1 MLGLLR
7 KLILCNL
14 SSQKSKYRNLTRLLG
29 FCPTRLS
36 IYEQALRHNS
46 VDEEVTQLKTK
57 LNNERL
63 EYLGDAVYDL
73 IIAELLYKKF
83 PFKGE
88 GFLTEMRSKA
98 VSRKRMAQI
107 GLDIG
112 LIEYME
118 FDQAIKRNKV
128 ALRGIAG
135 NALEAIIGAVYL
147 DRGFRKARWF
157 VKRKI
162 VVPHLDFNELK
173 NTTENYKSLLN
184 QYAQKQRKDLE
195 FRVLEESDSNK
206 LKLYTIGV
214 YIDGDLITQ
223 AQAKSKKVAEQLAS
237 EKTWQQL
244 GLD

>member
-7 KLILCNL
+7 KLILCNF
-14 SSQKSKYRNLTRLLG
+14 SPQKNKYQNLTRLLG
-29 FCPTRLS
+29 FCPSRLN

-46 VDEEVTQLKTK
+46 VDEEVTHLKTK

-73 IIAELLYKKF
+73 IIADLLYKKF

-107 GLDIG
+107 GLDLG

-118 FDQAIKRNKV
+118 FDKAIKRNRT
-128 ALRGIAG
+128 ALKGIAG
-135 NALEAIIGAVYL
+135 NALEAIIGAIYL
-147 DRGFRKARWF
+147 DRGYKKAKWF
-157 VKRKI
+157 VKQKI
-162 VVPHLDFNELK
+162 VLPHLDFNKLK

-184 QYAQKQRKDLE
+184 QFAQKERKSLE
-195 FRVLEESDSNK
+195 YKVIEDSDSNK
-206 LKLYTIGV
+206 EKLYTIGV
-214 YIDGDLITQ
+214 YIEGDLISK

-237 EKTWQQL
+237 EKSWNEL
-244 GLD
+244 NLN